1 MLYSMRRNFLCIL
14 TGLLLGILLKLFV
27 FDIKKIEGVSMEPC
41 LKEGSYIMENKLA
54 YGLVNPSGSSF
65 LIKWSSPK
73 KNDIVLYHYN
83 NHTVV
88 KRCVAVENE
97 ELEIYEDSGYSLV
110 VGEKK
115 IPLTEEQYHRI
126 KYSESVPEGMILAVG
141 DNYDE
146 SVDSRDYGFVS
157 AENVTGKVLWK

>member
-1 MLYSMRRNFLCIL
+1 MRRNFLCVLI
-14 TGLLLGILLKLFV
+14 GLSVGILLKMFV
-27 FDIKKIEGVSMEPC
+27 FDIKIIEGVSMEPY
-41 LKEGSYIMENKLA
+41 LKEGSYIIESKIA
-54 YGLVNPSGSSF
+54 YGLVKPSGSSF
-65 LIKWSSPK
+65 FFKWASPE

-97 ELEIYEDSGYSLV
+97 ELEIYEDSGYSLR
-110 VGEKK
+110 VGEKI

-126 KYSESVPEGMILAVG
+126 RYSDKVPVGMILAVG
-141 DNYDE
+141 DNYEE